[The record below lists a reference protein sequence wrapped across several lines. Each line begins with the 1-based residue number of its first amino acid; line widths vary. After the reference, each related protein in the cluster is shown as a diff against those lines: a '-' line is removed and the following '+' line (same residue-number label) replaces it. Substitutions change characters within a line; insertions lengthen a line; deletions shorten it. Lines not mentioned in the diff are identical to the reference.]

1 MLDVNGIPVK
11 LFDVLHDA
19 SHEGGQERTK
29 KQEEINKLEM
39 RALRREVLAV
49 NVTPVKSFAVLH
61 DTSHEEGHG

>member
-19 SHEGGQERTK
+19 SHEGGQARTK

-39 RALRREVLAV
+39 RAWRREVLAV
-49 NVTPVKSFAVLH
+49 NVTPVK
-61 DTSHEEGHG
+61 